1 MTREM
6 SLVRSPEAAAAR
18 RWLLLAVGVLVL
30 AGAFALALVVARM
43 PPFDTWI
50 TDPLFFRRA
59 LVVHVNLSLVCWFY
73 AFVAA
78 LLFLLPS
85 RQGSSRFSRHTVG
98 ISAAGVLFMV
108 AAAGSG
114 GAEPVLSNYVP
125 MIDHPM
131 FGYGLGLFALGVI
144 SSFTD
149 RRLFAGAEGPGFFD
163 IPASA
168 RPPLRAAAIA
178 LLLAALTFFGSWLT
192 RPTNVTPDVLY
203 ELVFWGPGHVLQAA
217 SVLAMA
223 AVWLILLGAA
233 LGHSVMQRG
242 TSSALFAFLLA
253 PWFAAPVLAM
263 QGVETA
269 TYRVGFTRL
278 MQLAIFPAILVV
290 LALCLKALWGSGL
303 GRGWWKDPR
312 LSGFAVS
319 AGLTVLGFVLGAM
332 IRGSNTVVPAHYHA
346 SIGAVTASFMA
357 MTYVLMAPLG
367 LRLPEGRTRTLAA
380 IQPMLFGVGQMVF
393 ASGFALAGAHGMAR
407 KVYGQEQA
415 GRSLMETFGLGVMGL
430 GGLVAV
436 AGGLLFLGLVFRSW
450 QLRVRTASE
459 RRSTWNLLAPP
470 IRSNG

>member
-319 AGLTVLGFVLGAM
+319 AGLTVLGFVL
-332 IRGSNTVVPAHYHA
+332 
-346 SIGAVTASFMA
+346 
-357 MTYVLMAPLG
+357 
-367 LRLPEGRTRTLAA
+367 
-380 IQPMLFGVGQMVF
+380 
-393 ASGFALAGAHGMAR
+393 AR
-407 KVYGQEQA
+407 
-415 GRSLMETFGLGVMGL
+415 
-430 GGLVAV
+430 
-436 AGGLLFLGLVFRSW
+436 
-450 QLRVRTASE
+450 
-459 RRSTWNLLAPP
+459 
-470 IRSNG
+470 